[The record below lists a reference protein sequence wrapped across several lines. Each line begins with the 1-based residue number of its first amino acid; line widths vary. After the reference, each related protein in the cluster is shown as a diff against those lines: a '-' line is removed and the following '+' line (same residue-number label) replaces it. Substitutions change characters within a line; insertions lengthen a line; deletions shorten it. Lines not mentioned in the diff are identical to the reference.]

1 MLQIQASVPLKT
13 LCTILSATPYSPPL
27 LVYMADS
34 HLALRTQPRG
44 SLLGTAALIP
54 AQWVPG

>member
-1 MLQIQASVPLKT
+1 MQASVPLKT
-13 LCTILSATPYSPPL
+13 LCTILRVTPYSPPL
-27 LVYMADS
+27 LVYMANL

-44 SLLGTAALIP
+44 RLLSTAAPIA

>member
-1 MLQIQASVPLKT
+1 MQASVPLKT
-13 LCTILSATPYSPPL
+13 LWTILSTTPYSPPL
-27 LVYMADS
+27 LVYMAYS

-44 SLLGTAALIP
+44 SLLSTAALIP

>member
-1 MLQIQASVPLKT
+1 MLQMQASGPLKT
-13 LCTILSATPYSPPL
+13 LCTVLSMTPYSSPL
-27 LVYMADS
+27 LVYMANS

-54 AQWVPG
+54 AQWVPS